1 MDIALSAGP
10 FAAWRTADAVVAG
23 GLFIWFALALVLS
36 FAASARISMPLVAV
50 AGLVGAVCLAILLGW
65 VLAVRP

>member
-23 GLFIWFALALVLS
+23 GLFVWFALALVLS
-36 FAASARISMPLVAV
+36 FAASARFSMPLVAV
-50 AGLVGAVCLAILLGW
+50 AGFVGAVCLAILLGW